1 MQIRPEQLAA
11 LKDASL
17 ANFEQQL
24 AGHCRTFAPNMSER
38 AGATKVREFV
48 HTGVQRARGHGFTL
62 RGPMRLYL
70 ELMLSCGCDF
80 DTDPQLPWARE
91 ALAADPASDEMPRA
105 KALYQAMQGYA
116 GCVYGAGRE
125 HAIGALGRLSRLSPA
140 DWSKL
145 SGPFEA
151 RLEQF
156 LRAIF
161 PQKLEYSGMP
171 AVAGLIPRAAETASG
186 FSVRLEMA
194 VVLLLTLSFT
204 FGHGAAT
211 DPMYAWVP
219 ATLADPKT
227 PNPQDRVAQLYD
239 RIRSYAESALAE
251 LPKGD

>member
-1 MQIRPEQLAA
+1 MQIRPEQMAA

-17 ANFEQQL
+17 ASFEGQL
-24 AGHCRTFAPNMSER
+24 ADHCRTFAPNMSGR
-38 AGATKVREFV
+38 AGAAKVREFV
-48 HTGVQRARGHGFTL
+48 HTGVQRAWDHGFSL
-62 RGPMRLYL
+62 RGPIRLYL

-80 DTDPQLPWARE
+80 DTDPQLPWASE
-91 ALAADPASDEMPRA
+91 ALAADRASDEMARA

-116 GCVYGAGRE
+116 GRVYGAGRE
-125 HAIGALGRLSRLSPA
+125 HGIAALGRLSQLSPG

-151 RLEQF
+151 RLERF

-194 VVLLLTLSFT
+194 VVLLLTLGFV
-204 FGHGAAT
+204 FGHGVAT
-211 DPMYAWVP
+211 DPMYAWV
-219 ATLADPKT
+219 AAALTDSKT

-239 RIRSYAESALAE
+239 KIHSYAESALAE
-251 LPKGD
+251 LGKGG